1 MSQCPFHYREH
12 RCTDPHLINRFI
24 DTFPL
29 ALITSQA
36 GGNFHSSHIPLLR
49 NPDGTLSGHVDRR
62 NPQFRE
68 AASFKCHIAFIGPSS
83 YIPPEAYRNAQ
94 LPTWNYLAVHMQAD
108 IEVID
113 SETENLDILMQSAQ
127 RFAPEGCEYRVDPQ
141 DPRVIRNLP
150 HILGLAIRP
159 ESIEGRFK
167 LSQDKPPQD
176 QASALDWLIEQHRA
190 AHKQLLEFSSSL
202 RLL

>member
-12 RCTDPHLINRFI
+12 RCTDQRLINRFI

-36 GGNFHSSHIPLLR
+36 DGNFHSSHIPLLR
-49 NPDGTLSGHVDRR
+49 NPDGTLFGHVDRR

-68 AASFKCHIAFIGPSS
+68 AASFKCHIVFMGPSS
-83 YIPPEAYRNAQ
+83 YIPPEGYCDAQ
-94 LPTWNYLAVHMQAD
+94 LPTWNYLAVHLQAN

-113 SETENLDILMQSAQ
+113 IETENLSILMQSAQ

-141 DPRVIRNLP
+141 DSRVIRNMP

-176 QASALDWLIEQHRA
+176 QISALNWLMEQHQA
-190 AHKQLLEFSSSL
+190 ANKQLLAFFSSL
-202 RLL
+202 NPL